1 MLGGVYIYMDFKK
14 LMQNVRERKEL
25 SCFLE
30 NHCIGEARKL
40 FPDETARGLIKDNLL
55 HNEIFNTNGFVQSL
69 TDDVIWELASSP
81 EKLVKCWQSYNTG
94 LLTGITSEDMQAGI
108 IGVTGHR
115 PEKLYGYDLTEP
127 RWVKLKELFKKV
139 LLKEKATAGVTG
151 MALGTDQVFAMSVLE
166 LKEQGY
172 DIKLV
177 TMLPFKEYSCKW
189 PMESQILFKNILD
202 KADKINYVYSS
213 LPNVGHS
220 LQKRNEALVDVAS
233 KLVCVW
239 DGSPS
244 GTKNCIE
251 YADSKGVGLIPINPK
266 TIELF

>member
-1 MLGGVYIYMDFKK
+1 MDFKK

-25 SCFLE
+25 SGFLE
-30 NHCIGEARKL
+30 NHCIGEARGL
-40 FPDETARGLIKDNLL
+40 FPTEAARGLIKDQLL
-55 HNEIFNTNGFVQSL
+55 HNEIFNTNGFVESL
-69 TDDVIWELASSP
+69 DDDIIWELLSSP
-81 EKLVKCWQSYNTG
+81 EKLVKCWQNYNTG

-127 RWVKLKELFKKV
+127 RWIKLKGLFKNI

-166 LKEQGY
+166 LKEQGC

-213 LPNVGHS
+213 LPNVGNS
-220 LQKRNEALVDVAS
+220 LQKRNEVLVGVVR
-233 KLVCVW
+233 KLICVW

-244 GTKNCIE
+244 GTKRCIE
-251 YADSKGVGLIPINPK
+251 YADSNGVPLIPVNPR
-266 TIELF
+266 TVELF

>member
-1 MLGGVYIYMDFKK
+1 MDFKK

-25 SCFLE
+25 SGFLE
-30 NHCIGEARKL
+30 NHCIGEARGL
-40 FPDETARGLIKDNLL
+40 FPTEAARGLIKDQLL
-55 HNEIFNTNGFVQSL
+55 HNEIFNTNVFVESL
-69 TDDVIWELASSP
+69 DDDVIWELLSSP
-81 EKLVKCWQSYNTG
+81 KKLVKCWQSYNTG

-202 KADKINYVYSS
+202 KADRINYVSSS
-213 LPNVGHS
+213 LQNVGYS
-220 LQKRNEALVDVAS
+220 LQKRNEALVGVVR
-233 KLVCVW
+233 KLICVW

-244 GTKNCIE
+244 GTKRCIE
-251 YADSKGVGLIPINPK
+251 YADSNGVPLIPVNPR

>member
-1 MLGGVYIYMDFKK
+1 MDFKK
-14 LMQNVRERKEL
+14 LMQDMRKRKEL
-25 SCFLE
+25 SGFLE

-40 FPDETARGLIKDNLL
+40 FPVGTARGLIKDQLL
-55 HNEIFNTNGFVQSL
+55 HNEIFNTNVFVESL
-69 TDDVIWELASSP
+69 DDDIIWELLSSP
-81 EKLVKCWQSYNTG
+81 EKLVKCWQRYNTG
-94 LLTGITSEDMQAGI
+94 MLTGITSEDMQAGI

-139 LLKEKATAGVTG
+139 LLKEKATAGVSG
-151 MALGTDQVFAMSVLE
+151 MALGTDQVFAMAVLG

-172 DIKLV
+172 DIKLIA
-177 TMLPFKEYSCKW
+177 MLPFKEYSCKW

-202 KADKINYVYSS
+202 KADRINYVSSS
-213 LPNVGHS
+213 LQNVGYS
-220 LQKRNEALVDVAS
+220 LQKRNEALVSVVR
-233 KLVCVW
+233 KLICVW

-244 GTKNCIE
+244 GTKRCIG
-251 YADSKGVGLIPINPK
+251 YADSNGVPLIPVNPN

>member
-1 MLGGVYIYMDFKK
+1 MDFKK
-14 LMQNVRERKEL
+14 LNESMRDRKEL
-25 SCFLE
+25 SAFLE
-30 NHCIGEARKL
+30 NHCIDETRNL
-40 FPDETARGLIKDNLL
+40 FPIEAARGLIKDKLL
-55 HNEIFNTNGFVQSL
+55 HNEIFDTNRFVQSL
-69 TDDVIWELASSP
+69 EDNVVWELLSNP
-81 EKLVKCWQSYNTG
+81 KKLLKCWRVYNTG
-94 LLTGITSEDMQAGI
+94 LLTGIKAEDRQAGI

-115 PEKLYGYDLTEP
+115 PGKLYGYDLTEP

-172 DIKLV
+172 NIKLV

-202 KADKINYVYSS
+202 KADRINYVSSS
-213 LPNVGHS
+213 LQNVGYS
-220 LQKRNEALVDVAS
+220 LQKRNEALVDVVS

-251 YADSKGVGLIPINPK
+251 YADSKGVGLIPINPN

>member
-1 MLGGVYIYMDFKK
+1 MDFKK

-25 SCFLE
+25 SGFLE
-30 NHCIGEARKL
+30 NHCIGEARGL
-40 FPDETARGLIKDNLL
+40 FPTEAARGLIKDQLL
-55 HNEIFNTNGFVQSL
+55 HNEIFNTNGFVESL
-69 TDDVIWELASSP
+69 DDDIIWELLSSP
-81 EKLVKCWQSYNTG
+81 EKLVKCWQNYNTG

-127 RWVKLKELFKKV
+127 RWIKLKGLFKNI

-166 LKEQGY
+166 LKEQGC

-220 LQKRNEALVDVAS
+220 LQKRNEVLVGVVR
-233 KLVCVW
+233 KLICVW

-244 GTKNCIE
+244 GTKRCIE
-251 YADSKGVGLIPINPK
+251 YADSNGVPLIPVNPR
-266 TIELF
+266 TVELF

>member
-1 MLGGVYIYMDFKK
+1 MDFKK

-25 SCFLE
+25 SGFLE
-30 NHCIGEARKL
+30 NHCIGEARGL
-40 FPDETARGLIKDNLL
+40 FSAEAARGLIKDQLL
-55 HNEIFNTNGFVQSL
+55 HNEIFNTNGFVESL
-69 TDDVIWELASSP
+69 DDDIIWELLSSP
-81 EKLVKCWQSYNTG
+81 EKLVKCWQNYNTG

-127 RWVKLKELFKKV
+127 RWIKLKGLFKNI

-166 LKEQGY
+166 LKEQGC

-213 LPNVGHS
+213 LPNVGNS
-220 LQKRNEALVDVAS
+220 LQKRNEVLVGVVR
-233 KLVCVW
+233 KLICVW

-244 GTKNCIE
+244 GTKRCIE
-251 YADSKGVGLIPINPK
+251 YADSNGVPLIPVNPR
-266 TIELF
+266 TVELF

>member
-1 MLGGVYIYMDFKK
+1 MDFKK

-25 SCFLE
+25 SGFLE
-30 NHCIGEARKL
+30 NHCIGEARGL
-40 FPDETARGLIKDNLL
+40 FPTDAARGLIKDQLL
-55 HNEIFNTNGFVQSL
+55 HNEIFNTNGFVESL
-69 TDDVIWELASSP
+69 DDDIIWELLSSP
-81 EKLVKCWQSYNTG
+81 EKLVKCWQNYNTG

-127 RWVKLKELFKKV
+127 RWIKLKGLFKNI

-166 LKEQGY
+166 LKEQGC

-220 LQKRNEALVDVAS
+220 LQKRNEVLVGVVR
-233 KLVCVW
+233 KLICVW

-244 GTKNCIE
+244 GTKRCIE
-251 YADSKGVGLIPINPK
+251 YADSNGVPLIPVNPR
-266 TIELF
+266 TVELF

>member
-1 MLGGVYIYMDFKK
+1 MDFKK

-25 SCFLE
+25 SGFLE
-30 NHCIGEARKL
+30 NHCIGEARGL
-40 FPDETARGLIKDNLL
+40 FSAEAARGLIKDQLL
-55 HNEIFNTNGFVQSL
+55 HNEIFNTNVFVESL
-69 TDDVIWELASSP
+69 DDDIIWELLSSP
-81 EKLVKCWQSYNTG
+81 EKLVKCWQNYNTG

-127 RWVKLKELFKKV
+127 RWIKLKGLFKNI

-166 LKEQGY
+166 LKEQGC

-220 LQKRNEALVDVAS
+220 LQKRNEALVDVVR
-233 KLVCVW
+233 KLICVW
-239 DGSPS
+239 DSSPS
-244 GTKNCIE
+244 GTKRCIE
-251 YADSKGVGLIPINPK
+251 YADSNGVPLIPVNPR
-266 TIELF
+266 TVELF

>member
-1 MLGGVYIYMDFKK
+1 MDFKK
-14 LMQNVRERKEL
+14 LMQDMRKRKEL
-25 SCFLE
+25 SGFLE

-40 FPDETARGLIKDNLL
+40 FPVGTARGLIKDQLL
-55 HNEIFNTNGFVQSL
+55 HNEIFNTNVFVESL
-69 TDDVIWELASSP
+69 DDDIIWELLSSP
-81 EKLVKCWQSYNTG
+81 EKLIKCWQRYNTG
-94 LLTGITSEDMQAGI
+94 MLTGITSEDMQAGI

-127 RWVKLKELFKKV
+127 RWIKLKGLFKNI
-139 LLKEKATAGVTG
+139 LLKEKATTGVTG

-166 LKEQGY
+166 LKEQGC

-202 KADKINYVYSS
+202 KADKINYVCSS
-213 LPNVGHS
+213 LPNVDHS
-220 LQKRNEALVDVAS
+220 LQKRNEALVGVVR
-233 KLVCVW
+233 KLICVW

-244 GTKNCIE
+244 GTKRCIE
-251 YADSKGVGLIPINPK
+251 YADSNGVPLIPVNPR

>member
-1 MLGGVYIYMDFKK
+1 MDFKK
-14 LMQNVRERKEL
+14 LMQDMRERKEL
-25 SCFLE
+25 SGFLE

-40 FPDETARGLIKDNLL
+40 FPAGTARGLIKDNLL
-55 HNEIFNTNGFVQSL
+55 HNEIFNTNGFIQSL
-69 TDDVIWELASSP
+69 DDDVIWELLSSP

-94 LLTGITSEDMQAGI
+94 LLTGITSEDTQERI

-127 RWVKLKELFKKV
+127 RWIKLKELFKKV

-202 KADKINYVYSS
+202 KADRINYVCSS
-213 LPNVGHS
+213 PLNVGYS

-239 DGSPS
+239 YGSPS

>member
-1 MLGGVYIYMDFKK
+1 MEILSGLLNSTI
-14 LMQNVRERKEL
+14 REK
-25 SCFLE
+25 SAFLE

-40 FPDETARGLIKDNLL
+40 FPDEIARGLIKDNLL

-69 TDDVIWELASSP
+69 AGDVIWELASSP
-81 EKLVKCWQSYNTG
+81 EKSVKCWQNYNTG
-94 LLTGITSEDMQAGI
+94 LLTGITAEDAQTGI

-177 TMLPFKEYSCKW
+177 TILPFKEYSFKW

-202 KADKINYVYSS
+202 KADRINYVCSS
-213 LPNVGHS
+213 LQNVGYS

-251 YADSKGVGLIPINPK
+251 YADSKMVGLIPINPK
-266 TIELF
+266 TIELFQK

>member
-1 MLGGVYIYMDFKK
+1 M
-14 LMQNVRERKEL
+14 
-25 SCFLE
+25 
-30 NHCIGEARKL
+30 
-40 FPDETARGLIKDNLL
+40 TIKDNLL
-55 HNEIFNTNGFVQSL
+55 HNEIFNTNGFIQSL
-69 TDDVIWELASSP
+69 DDDVIWELLSSP

-94 LLTGITSEDMQAGI
+94 LLTGITSEDTQERI

-127 RWVKLKELFKKV
+127 RWIKLKGLFKNI

-166 LKEQGY
+166 LKEQGC

-220 LQKRNEALVDVAS
+220 LQKRNEVLVGVVR
-233 KLVCVW
+233 KLICVW

-244 GTKNCIE
+244 GTKRCIE
-251 YADSKGVGLIPINPK
+251 YADSNGVPLIPVNPR
-266 TIELF
+266 TVELF

>member
-1 MLGGVYIYMDFKK
+1 MEEFSHMDFKK

-25 SCFLE
+25 SGFLE
-30 NHCIGEARKL
+30 NHCIGEARGL
-40 FPDETARGLIKDNLL
+40 FPAEAARGLIKDQLL
-55 HNEIFNTNGFVQSL
+55 HNEIFNTNVFVESL
-69 TDDVIWELASSP
+69 DDDVIWELLNSP
-81 EKLVKCWQSYNTG
+81 EKLVKCWQNYNTG
-94 LLTGITSEDMQAGI
+94 LLTGITAEDAQAGI

-177 TMLPFKEYSCKW
+177 TILPFKEYSCKW

-202 KADKINYVYSS
+202 KADRINYVCSS
-213 LPNVGHS
+213 PLNVGYS
-220 LQKRNEALVDVAS
+220 LQKRNEALVGVVR
-233 KLVCVW
+233 KLICVW

-244 GTKNCIE
+244 GTKNCIG
-251 YADSKGVGLIPINPK
+251 YADSKSVGLIPINPD

>member
-1 MLGGVYIYMDFKK
+1 MDFKK

-25 SCFLE
+25 SGFLE
-30 NHCIGEARKL
+30 NHCIGEARGL
-40 FPDETARGLIKDNLL
+40 FSAEAARGLIKDQLL
-55 HNEIFNTNGFVQSL
+55 HNEIFNTNVFVESL
-69 TDDVIWELASSP
+69 DDDIIWELLSSP
-81 EKLVKCWQSYNTG
+81 EKLVKCWQNYNTG

-127 RWVKLKELFKKV
+127 RWIKLKGLFKNI
-139 LLKEKATAGVTG
+139 LLKEKATDGVTG

-166 LKEQGY
+166 LKEQGC

-220 LQKRNEALVDVAS
+220 LQKRNEALVDVVR
-233 KLVCVW
+233 KLICVW

-244 GTKNCIE
+244 GTKRCIE
-251 YADSKGVGLIPINPK
+251 YADSNGVPLIPVNPR
-266 TIELF
+266 TVELF